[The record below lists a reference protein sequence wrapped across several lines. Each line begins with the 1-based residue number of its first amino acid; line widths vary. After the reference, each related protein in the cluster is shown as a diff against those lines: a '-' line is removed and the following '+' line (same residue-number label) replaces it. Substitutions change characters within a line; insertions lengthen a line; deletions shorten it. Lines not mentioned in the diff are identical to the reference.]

1 MALIQACPENQ
12 NEVIEASRKLGCS
25 YDKYGNNQYLCL
37 PNEEKTS
44 LIEFCSDGV
53 MGIRD
58 KGICLE
64 VKEGYLMQH
73 NCNNFSDGCPETE
86 FYDYDF
92 YKYPACQNINT
103 ELHCYVADPLCGPK
117 PSPFLEESFNF
128 YPIVYTL
135 GGLLFFAT
143 ICIIVWCRWR
153 RNCRKENPKAEND
166 AEMKFLSNDPKAAND
181 AEMEFLQKE
190 QLAQTVPNKT
200 NTNTF
205 NDESRQFNTPQEE
218 YSRESTDGGLQTTR
232 DQPNPKTFQATA
244 PGSPQMAHSR
254 YPSGVNEITVKKG
267 KAISLSS
274 ADEKASSPKSNVCST
289 CSVPIRGSYV
299 SALNKTWCPEHFV
312 CHERSCGQNLLNN
325 GFVEKDG
332 ALYCEKDYEQR
343 FAPTCARCRNTI
355 KETYLIA
362 IQNTYHP
369 DCFKCFNCW
378 QPIDNNHFYLEDDRV
393 YCEKD
398 WRQMFQ
404 TCNICKRLIED
415 GDLFAVINGNKIHVK
430 CHN

>member
-12 NEVIEASRKLGCS
+12 NEVIEASKKLGCG

-37 PNEEKTS
+37 PNKEKTS

-64 VKEGYLMQH
+64 ANEGNVMQH
-73 NCNNFSDGCPETE
+73 NCHNFSDGCPDTE

-117 PSPFLEESFNF
+117 PFLEGSFNF
-128 YPIVYTL
+128 YPIGYAL
-135 GGLLFFAT
+135 GGLLFFT
-143 ICIIVWCRWR
+143 IICIIAWCCWR

-166 AEMKFLSNDPKAAND
+166 AEMECLSN
-181 AEMEFLQKE
+181 E
-190 QLAQTVPNKT
+190 QQAQTVPTKT
-200 NTNTF
+200 NTDTF
-205 NDESRQFNTPQEE
+205 NAECRQFNTPQEE
-218 YSRESTDGGLQTTR
+218 YSRESTNGALQTVR
-232 DQPNPKTFQATA
+232 DQPNTPKTLQATA
-244 PGSPQMAHSR
+244 SGSPQMAHSKHSTR
-254 YPSGVNEITVKKG
+254 VNEITVKKG
-267 KAISLSS
+267 KAISLSG
-274 ADEKASSPKSNVCST
+274 ADEKASSPKSKVCST
-289 CSVPIRGSYV
+289 CSVRIRGSYV

-312 CHERSCGQNLLNN
+312 CHEDSCGQNLLNN

-343 FAPTCARCRNTI
+343 FAPTCATCGNTI
-355 KETYLIA
+355 KDIYLIA
-362 IQNTYHP
+362 IKKPYHP
-369 DCFKCFNCW
+369 DCFKCYKCW
-378 QPIDNNHFYLEDDRV
+378 QPIDNNHFYIEDRRP

-398 WRQMFQ
+398 WRQMFR

-415 GDLFAVINGNKIHVK
+415 GDVFVVDKGNKIHDK